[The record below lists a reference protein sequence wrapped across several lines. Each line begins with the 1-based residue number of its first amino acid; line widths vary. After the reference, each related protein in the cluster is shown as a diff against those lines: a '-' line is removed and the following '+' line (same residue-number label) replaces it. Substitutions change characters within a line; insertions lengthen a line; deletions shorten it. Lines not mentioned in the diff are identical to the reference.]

1 MSNVIRLLMR
11 LAIDG
16 KRLIQA
22 RTGPARWLEHMLR
35 HWAGSELPFE
45 ETRCYMPAPT
55 ECAWTTSARLRQVV
69 VPSSMPM
76 IYWEN
81 VTLRRA
87 IAEDD
92 VLFGASYS
100 LPVGLTKRSVVSIQ
114 GIYEGPNAEP
124 GPWWHRY
131 RYSWVYKRSAEQA
144 DVVLANS
151 VSTKNDLVD
160 FYGIEPSKIR
170 IVYQGV
176 GAPFGWVADRDAA
189 RQHAQSILGTAS
201 RYFLFVGKLS
211 VRRHVSELLAAFAEA
226 RRRID
231 GNMLLVLVGPNHVGF
246 PLAQRLVETGLND
259 SVIYL
264 PHVDQPELAAL
275 YSAAT
280 AFFLP
285 TTHEGL
291 SATILEAMACGTPV
305 VTVDHAPLHEGFA
318 ENALVLE
325 AADVSLLADAMVRVA
340 TDAAL
345 ASDLSLRGRALARRF
360 TWEDTARR
368 TMDVLYEVACR

>member
-1 MSNVIRLLMR
+1 MR

-35 HWAGSELPFE
+35 HWADSELPFE
-45 ETRCYMPAPT
+45 ETRCYTPAPT
-55 ECAWTTSARLRQVV
+55 EWAWTTSARLRQVV
-69 VPSSMPM
+69 VPTSMPM
-76 IYWEN
+76 VYWEN

-114 GIYEGPNAEP
+114 GIYEGPHAEP

-131 RYSWVYKRSAEQA
+131 RYSWLYKRSAEQA
-144 DVVLANS
+144 EVVLANS
-151 VSTKNDLVD
+151 VSTKNDLVE
-160 FYGIEPSKIR
+160 FYGIAPSKIR

-176 GAPFGWVADRDAA
+176 GHPFGWTADRELA
-189 RQHAQSILGTAS
+189 RQRAERILGTSS

-211 VRRHVSELLAAFAEA
+211 ARRHVGELLSAFAEA
-226 RRRID
+226 RHRLD
-231 GNMLLVLVGPNHVGF
+231 ENMALVLVGPNHVGF
-246 PLAQRLVETGLND
+246 PLEQRLVESGVEEN
-259 SVIYL
+259 VIYR
-264 PHVDQPELAAL
+264 PHVEQPQLAAL

-291 SATILEAMACGTPV
+291 SATILEAMACGAPV

-318 ENALVLE
+318 ESALVLE
-325 AADVSLLADAMVRVA
+325 APEVSLLADAMVRVA

-345 ASDLSLRGRALARRF
+345 ATDLSLRGRACAQRF
-360 TWEDTARR
+360 TWENTARR
-368 TMDVLYEVACR
+368 TMEVLWEVACR